1 MQLQK
6 TMIPDL
12 MIIQPTV
19 FNDSRGFFYE
29 SYNRNSFLENG
40 LDYIFVQD
48 NHSRSK
54 YGVLRG
60 LHFQNPPFAQTKL
73 VRVTRGKVLDIALDI
88 RIGSPTYLQHLA
100 IELSEENMTQL
111 LIPQGFAHGFVV
123 LSEDVEFMYKCDNFY
138 NKEADGGI
146 LFNDS
151 SLEIDWE
158 IPIADMIIS
167 EKDLK
172 LPPVENA
179 IFNFPF
185 EKFTKTI

>member
-1 MQLQK
+1 
-6 TMIPDL
+6 MIPDL

-100 IELSEENMTQL
+100 IELSEENKTQL

-146 LFNDS
+146 LFNDER
-151 SLEIDWE
+151 LEIDWG
-158 IPIADMIIS
+158 IPTTDMIVS
-167 EKDLK
+167 EKDLSHPQAK
-172 LPPVENA
+172 NA

>member
-1 MQLQK
+1 
-6 TMIPDL
+6 

-40 LDYIFVQD
+40 IDYIFVQD

-100 IELSEENMTQL
+100 IELSEENKTQL

-172 LPPVENA
+172 LPQAKNA

>member
-1 MQLQK
+1 
-6 TMIPDL
+6 MIPDL

-100 IELSEENMTQL
+100 IELSEENKTQL

-172 LPPVENA
+172 LPQAKNA

>member
-1 MQLQK
+1 
-6 TMIPDL
+6 MIPDL

-100 IELSEENMTQL
+100 IELSEENKTQL

-167 EKDLK
+167 EKDLSHPQAK
-172 LPPVENA
+172 NA

>member
-1 MQLQK
+1 
-6 TMIPDL
+6 MIPDL

-29 SYNRNSFLENG
+29 SYNRNSFLENEI
-40 LDYIFVQD
+40 DYNFVQD

>member
-1 MQLQK
+1 
-6 TMIPDL
+6 MIPDL

-73 VRVTRGKVLDIALDI
+73 G
-88 RIGSPTYLQHLA
+88 
-100 IELSEENMTQL
+100 
-111 LIPQGFAHGFVV
+111 
-123 LSEDVEFMYKCDNFY
+123 
-138 NKEADGGI
+138 
-146 LFNDS
+146 
-151 SLEIDWE
+151 
-158 IPIADMIIS
+158 
-167 EKDLK
+167 
-172 LPPVENA
+172 
-179 IFNFPF
+179 
-185 EKFTKTI
+185 

>member
-1 MQLQK
+1 
-6 TMIPDL
+6 MIPDL

-100 IELSEENMTQL
+100 IELSEENKTQL

-146 LFNDS
+146 LFNDER
-151 SLEIDWE
+151 LEIDWG
-158 IPIADMIIS
+158 IPITDMIVS
-167 EKDLK
+167 EKDLSHPQAK
-172 LPPVENA
+172 NA

>member
-100 IELSEENMTQL
+100 IELSEENKTQL

-172 LPPVENA
+172 LPQAKNA